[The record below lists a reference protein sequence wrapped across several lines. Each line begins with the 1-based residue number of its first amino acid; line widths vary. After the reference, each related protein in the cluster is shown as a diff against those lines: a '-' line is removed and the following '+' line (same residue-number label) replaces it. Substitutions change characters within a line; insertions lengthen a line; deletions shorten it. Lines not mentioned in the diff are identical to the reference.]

1 MANDDT
7 INLDVTIDDIFRIA
21 IKREAQASLFY
32 VEAAT
37 RVQAKETREG
47 LLRLAREEAGHE
59 ASLRREWEILQAKR
73 DVEQAMSSDL

>member
-37 RVQAKETREG
+37 RVQSRETREV
-47 LLRLAREEAGHE
+47 LLRLAKEEAGHE
-59 ASLRREWEILQAKR
+59 AALRQEWETIQCKR
-73 DVEQAMSSDL
+73 DVEKAMSSDM